1 MASPVSPL
9 DTTRRRSLLEAKL
22 KGLVRGRWG
31 DVVDRSVT
39 APFLGGAA
47 MAADG
52 EAWVLAE
59 DRPERSVGPA
69 VAWAAKRG
77 AATVH
82 LLASRETGALAR
94 RATFFARPV
103 LVWRVEGRSLEPVEP
118 EPVAPEPPLDPRAE
132 PFRAVLVAAGAEPV
146 VEHGRLL
153 GEVRGLEVARVV
165 EDEDG
170 VHLEIGVGKHDRQV
184 QRLVHGDQPG
194 VDDLFEVVHTVLEH
208 RRPGGH
214 GHDAYHLA
222 SERWLRS
229 VVVAH
234 PELVGAASLEPVSS
248 PVRRDDLR
256 QRAPAPAA
264 GVDRE
269 GRALVVVCS
278 VGADL
283 DLVAAAADA
292 RLADGRSPRLL
303 LCVPEAD
310 DYRVTRELA
319 AALIE
324 PAEVVTVGD
333 DWRSL

>member
-1 MASPVSPL
+1 MVSPVSPL
-9 DTTRRRSLLEAKL
+9 DTAPRRSLLEAKL

-31 DVVDRSVT
+31 DVVDRAT
-39 APFLGGAA
+39 TGPFLGGAS

-82 LLASRETGALAR
+82 LLASAETGALAR
-94 RATFFARPV
+94 RAALFARPV

-118 EPVAPEPPLDPRAE
+118 EPLAPEPPLDPRAE
-132 PFRAVLVAAGAEPV
+132 PFRPLLVTAGAEPV

-165 EDEDG
+165 GDEDG
-170 VHLEIGVGKHDRQV
+170 VHLEIGVGKYDREV
-184 QRLVHGDQPG
+184 QRLVHGDRPD
-194 VDDLFEVVHTVLEH
+194 VMDLFEVVRAVLEH
-208 RRPGGH
+208 RRPGGE

-234 PELVGAASLEPVSS
+234 PDLVGAASLQPVSS

-256 QRAPAPAA
+256 RRAPAPAA
-264 GVDRE
+264 GVDLE
-269 GRALVVVCS
+269 GRPLLVVCS

-283 DLVAAAADA
+283 DLVPAAADA
-292 RLADGRSPRLL
+292 RLADGRDPRLL

-310 DYRVTRELA
+310 DYRATRELA
-319 AALIE
+319 ATLAE
-324 PAEVVTVGD
+324 PAEVVTIGD
-333 DWRSL
+333 DWRAL